1 MGSEP
6 NLPVKWSVIISTML
20 NFDTVGDGHEHWDST
35 PEQAFRI
42 LLNVVVE
49 MCPSCAAY
57 YGNRAATY
65 MMLNKY
71 DKALEDART
80 SVQIDPDFIKV
91 GSAPCQ
97 ESS

>member
-1 MGSEP
+1 M
-6 NLPVKWSVIISTML
+6 I
-20 NFDTVGDGHEHWDST
+20 NFDTVGDGHGYRDGACKK
-35 PEQAFRI
+35 AFRI
-42 LLNVVVE
+42 LLIVVVE